1 MRLIALAIALMGIMM
16 GCSRNYN
23 TVEKV
28 ELHRF
33 MGDWYVHAILPNPI
47 EKNSSNGIE
56 SYSLNHDGTIAITY
70 TFSKGGKQK
79 VMHPK
84 GKVFNKTTNAE
95 WRVQLFKPFWAKYL
109 IIYLDQNY
117 LHTAIGVPNRRFLWI
132 MSREKEISAG
142 EYAKILANLKQQ
154 GYKTEKIVKIP
165 QVWE

>member
-1 MRLIALAIALMGIMM
+1 
-16 GCSRNYN
+16 
-23 TVEKV
+23 
-28 ELHRF
+28 
-33 MGDWYVHAILPNPI
+33 
-47 EKNSSNGIE
+47 
-56 SYSLNHDGTIAITY
+56 
-70 TFSKGGKQK
+70 
-79 VMHPK
+79 MHPK